1 MRGAKSGKKR
11 LWRWQDNP
19 LRRHD
24 DIVEAWIVLAVWAFI
39 AVGGAVAGVVTA
51 RAADQVFA
59 QQRADRRPVQAVL
72 LTGVPKSTGTGGV
85 TDERR
90 MARVPWTAPDRS
102 FRTGLTRVDADLG
115 AGTSVMVWED
125 GRGRLVAE
133 PPDATEAAI
142 EAGVLGALAVAAVA
156 GAALG
161 AGAVARWR
169 LDERRMAQWGRE
181 WDLVGPRWGHRT
193 G

>member
-1 MRGAKSGKKR
+1 MRGARSGKKR
-11 LWRWQDNP
+11 LWRWRDNP

-39 AVGGAVAGVVTA
+39 AVGGTIAGVVTA
-51 RAADQVFA
+51 LAADQVFA
-59 QQRADRRPVQAVL
+59 QQRAERRPVQAVL
-72 LTGVPKSTGTGGV
+72 LTDVAESTGTGGV
-85 TDERR
+85 ADDRR
-90 MARVPWTAPDRS
+90 MATVRWTAPDGS
-102 FRTGLTRVDADLG
+102 SRTGLTRVDA
-115 AGTSVMVWED
+115 GTSVVAWED

-133 PPDATEAAI
+133 PPSATAAGV
-142 EAGVLGALAVAAVA
+142 EAGVLGAAAVAALA

-169 LDERRMAQWGRE
+169 LDERRMALWGRE

>member
-1 MRGAKSGKKR
+1 MRGARSGKKR
-11 LWRWQDNP
+11 LWRWRDNP

-39 AVGGAVAGVVTA
+39 AVGGTIAGVVTA
-51 RAADQVFA
+51 LAADQVFA
-59 QQRADRRPVQAVL
+59 QQRAERRPVQAVL
-72 LTGVPKSTGTGGV
+72 LTGVAENTGTGGV
-85 TDERR
+85 ADDRR
-90 MARVPWTAPDRS
+90 MATVRWTAPDGS
-102 FRTGLTRVDADLG
+102 SRTGLTRVDAGLD
-115 AGTSVMVWED
+115 AGTSVVVWED

-133 PPDATEAAI
+133 PPSATAAGV
-142 EAGVLGALAVAAVA
+142 EAGVLGAAAVAALA

-169 LDERRMAQWGRE
+169 LDERRMALWGRE

>member
-1 MRGAKSGKKR
+1 MRGAKTGKKR
-11 LWRWQDNP
+11 LWRWRDNP

-24 DIVEAWIVLAVWAFI
+24 DIVEAWIVLAMWAFI

-51 RAADQVFA
+51 QAADQVFA
-59 QQRADRRPVQAVL
+59 QQRAERRPVQAVL
-72 LTGVPKSTGTGGV
+72 LTDVPKSTGTGGV
-85 TDERR
+85 ADDRR
-90 MARVPWTAPDRS
+90 MATVRWTAPDGS
-102 FRTGLTRVDADLG
+102 LRTGLTRVDADLG
-115 AGTSVMVWED
+115 AGTSVMAWED
-125 GRGRLVAE
+125 GRGDLVAE
-133 PPDATEAAI
+133 PPSATEAGI

-169 LDERRMAQWGRE
+169 LDERRTALWGRE
-181 WDLVGPRWGHRT
+181 WDLVGPSWGHRT